1 MKCCYL
7 YGPMIMSWMPQK
19 YFKLKLLLWTTTEPS
34 RMVHYSGVP
43 NSWGNTCSL
52 WYENECSKS
61 ACVAHSSTPSG
72 YACAKRL
79 SKEGPKLSPHAVW
92 VSQLIK
98 RAKHS
103 FRTKKKSTTSKVLPQ
118 PKAQR
123 TRRTRMNKVRLRMP
137 NIWQSKLIKEKKAPQ
152 EEKVHCL
159 RTELCL
165 KSSMINCQD
174 CTFLLSW
181 AVSQY
186 SIGHSQ
192 LQQPHNPAPLWLK
205 SGPNFRAGWGP
216 VIKLSVISEQF
227 LQSLVAISQSLRF
240 DLIKVWQDVNS
251 NGLNSAVA

>member
-19 YFKLKLLLWTTTEPS
+19 YFKLKLLLRTTTEPS
-34 RMVHYSGVP
+34 SLVHYSGVP

-61 ACVAHSSTPSG
+61 ACVAHSPTPSG

-79 SKEGPKLSPHAVW
+79 SKEGPKLSPHAAW

-103 FRTKKKSTTSKVLPQ
+103 FRTKRNPQLPKSFHNL
-118 PKAQR
+118 R
-123 TRRTRMNKVRLRMP
+123 TRELAEQGWTRYDCECQTFAVKTN
-137 NIWQSKLIKEKKAPQ
+137 QGKKAPQ

-174 CTFLLSW
+174 CTFLSSW

-186 SIGHSQ
+186 SIGRSQ
-192 LQQPHNPAPLWLK
+192 LQQPHNPVPLWLK

-216 VIKLSVISEQF
+216 VIKLSVLS
-227 LQSLVAISQSLRF
+227 
-240 DLIKVWQDVNS
+240 
-251 NGLNSAVA
+251 LNSFCSL